1 MEVSLK
7 TQGPA
12 SAFSYS
18 ILGHMSLVPRNIHFI
33 AAILVRVEAAF
44 LAALGAY
51 LLIRTISSEVQELDA
66 IVAEIVFLFVGAV
79 GLFIAG
85 RGFSQQRYYGRG
97 ATVLANLIAV
107 GVAYYM
113 IDGERDLLGFTLG
126 TFALVTLL
134 AAIAAVPHQ
143 SNPHQG
149 TTS

>member
-1 MEVSLK
+1 
-7 TQGPA
+7 
-12 SAFSYS
+12 
-18 ILGHMSLVPRNIHFI
+18 MSLVPRNIHFI
-33 AAILVRVEAAF
+33 AATLVRVESAF

-79 GLFIAG
+79 GLFMAG

-126 TFALVTLL
+126 TFAFVTLL

-143 SNPHQG
+143 G

>member
-1 MEVSLK
+1 
-7 TQGPA
+7 
-12 SAFSYS
+12 
-18 ILGHMSLVPRNIHFI
+18 
-33 AAILVRVEAAF
+33 VRVEAAF

-66 IVAEIVFLFVGAV
+66 VVAEIVFLFVGAV

-143 SNPHQG
+143 SNPH
-149 TTS
+149 

>member
-1 MEVSLK
+1 
-7 TQGPA
+7 
-12 SAFSYS
+12 
-18 ILGHMSLVPRNIHFI
+18 MSLVPRNIHFI
-33 AAILVRVEAAF
+33 AATLVRVEAAF

-66 IVAEIVFLFVGAV
+66 VVAEIVFLFVGAV

-143 SNPHQG
+143 SNPH
-149 TTS
+149 